1 MASSDDS
8 GMSDEDFKKLRA
20 KAVARMDA
28 YNEKMKGKDV
38 GQAYVR
44 KGDKVYG
51 IDKSGGVN
59 MDKPLTY
66 NKKSGKYE

>member
-1 MASSDDS
+1 MASSDDD
-8 GMSDEDFKKLRA
+8 GMSDEDFKKLSA

-28 YNEKMKGKDV
+28 YNQRMKGKDV

-51 IDKSGGVN
+51 IDKNGGVN

-66 NKKSGKYE
+66 SKKSGKYE